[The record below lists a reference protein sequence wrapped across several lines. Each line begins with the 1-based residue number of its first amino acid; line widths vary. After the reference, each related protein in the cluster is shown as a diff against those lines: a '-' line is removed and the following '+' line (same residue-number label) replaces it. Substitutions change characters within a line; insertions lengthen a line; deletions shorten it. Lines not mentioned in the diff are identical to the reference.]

1 VRAWQLLNLVDL
13 SAFMRVCVCAKVG
26 VKKEVTPAVV
36 KKVPEDCQME
46 YQALRKVPRGKKGE
60 RAKESERGRTKESER
75 D

>member
-13 SAFMRVCVCAKVG
+13 STFMRVCVCAKVG

-46 YQALRKVPRGKKGE
+46 YQALRKVP
-60 RAKESERGRTKESER
+60 
-75 D
+75 